1 MNIISPSILAGD
13 FANLGDTVKRLDNAN
28 ADWIHIDVMDGQFV
42 PNITIGM
49 PVIDA
54 IRPYTDKVF
63 DVHLMIDEPVRYVE
77 EFAKSADIITFQ
89 IEAAKDVKATIE
101 AIRKC
106 GKKVGISVDRDT
118 PVEVLFDYVNDVDM
132 FLVMT
137 VKAGFGGQK
146 FAPEA
151 VEKIRKLRK
160 ICPKNTI
167 IQVDGGIDTDTLK
180 ICKEA
185 GANCF
190 VAGSAIFKADD
201 MKTKISELQNI

>member
-77 EFAKSADIITFQ
+77 EFAKSADIITFH

-118 PVEVLFDYVNDVDM
+118 PVEVLFDYVSDVDM

-160 ICPKNTI
+160 FCPKNTI

>member
-77 EFAKSADIITFQ
+77 EFAKSADIITFH

-118 PVEVLFDYVNDVDM
+118 PVEVLFDYVSDVDM
-132 FLVMT
+132 FLVMP
-137 VKAGFGGQK
+137 VKAGFGGQN

-151 VEKIRKLRK
+151 VE
-160 ICPKNTI
+160 
-167 IQVDGGIDTDTLK
+167 
-180 ICKEA
+180 
-185 GANCF
+185 
-190 VAGSAIFKADD
+190 
-201 MKTKISELQNI
+201 